1 MEMHPNKGARRA
13 SVAANCFATLLAACV
28 PGAACAQDAGKAA
41 QADQADQAAQLA
53 GAPVLLAAGS
63 LRPAFGEILAAW
75 RAAGG
80 KEFAVQYGPSGKLR
94 KEIEGG
100 RAVDLFASA
109 SPEHTEALARQGLL
123 GESRIFAR
131 NALCVVSTPEVGLRA
146 DRLLDTLARPSLRL
160 ATSTPGSDPMGD
172 YTWQFFRKADAH
184 KPGLYAVFDAKALKL
199 SGAAHLDPNST
210 LPYIAAFADDKA
222 DAYIMYCTNAVIVRE
237 ALPRLDMLRIPDSL
251 NVPSSYGIA
260 ARKGS
265 AEGESLLRFVLSP
278 PAQDILR
285 KYGFQ

>member
-1 MEMHPNKGARRA
+1 MGLHSNKRA
-13 SVAANCFATLLAACV
+13 PSAGLLAASLLAACV
-28 PGAACAQDAGKAA
+28 PGAALAQDADMGSAA
-41 QADQADQAAQLA
+41 VQ
-53 GAPVLLAAGS
+53 APVLLAAGS

-94 KEIEGG
+94 KKIEGG

-109 SPEHTEALARQGLL
+109 SPEHTEALARQGQL
-123 GESRIFAR
+123 GESSVFAR
-131 NALCVVSTPEVGLRA
+131 NALCVVSTPETGLRPA
-146 DRLLDTLARPSLRL
+146 SLLDTLARPSLRL

-172 YTWQFFRKADAH
+172 YTWQFFRKADAQQ
-184 KPGLYAVFDAKALKL
+184 PGLYAAFDAKALKL

-210 LPYIAAFADDKA
+210 LPYIAAFRDDKA
-222 DAYIMYCTNAVIVRE
+222 DAYIMYCTTAVIVRE
-237 ALPRLDMLRIPDSL
+237 ALPRLETLRIPDSL

-265 AEGESLLRFVLSP
+265 AEGERLLRFVLSP
-278 PAQDILR
+278 SAQDILR
-285 KYGFQ
+285 KHGFQ

>member
-1 MEMHPNKGARRA
+1 MGLHSNQRAPGAN
-13 SVAANCFATLLAACV
+13 VAANLFATLLVACV
-28 PGAACAQDAGKAA
+28 PGAAIAQDAGAGSAA
-41 QADQADQAAQLA
+41 V

-100 RAVDLFASA
+100 RGVDLFASA

-123 GESRIFAR
+123 GESRVFAR
-131 NALCVVSTPEVGLRA
+131 NALCVVSTPGIGLRPA
-146 DRLLDTLARPSLRL
+146 NLLETLARPSLRL

-172 YTWQFFRKADAH
+172 YTWQFFRKADAQQ
-184 KPGLYAVFDAKALKL
+184 PGLYAAFEAKALKL

-210 LPYIAAFADDKA
+210 LPYIAAFRDDKA

-237 ALPRLDMLRIPDSL
+237 ALPRLEMLRIPDSL

-265 AEGESLLRFVLSP
+265 AEGEHLLRFVLSP

-285 KYGFQ
+285 KHGFQ

>member
-1 MEMHPNKGARRA
+1 MGLHSNKRAPGAN
-13 SVAANCFATLLAACV
+13 VAANLFATVLAASV
-28 PGAACAQDAGKAA
+28 PGAALAQDASPVRAA
-41 QADQADQAAQLA
+41 V

-80 KEFAVQYGPSGKLR
+80 ADFAVQYGPSGKLR

-123 GESRIFAR
+123 GESRVFAR
-131 NALCVVSTPEVGLRA
+131 NALCVVSTPEIGLRA
-146 DRLLDTLARPSLRL
+146 DKLLDTLARPSLRL

-172 YTWQFFRKADAH
+172 YTWQFFRKADAQQ
-184 KPGLYAVFDAKALKL
+184 PGLYAVFEAKALKL

-210 LPYIAAFADDKA
+210 LPYIAAFRDDQA
-222 DAYIMYCTNAVIVRE
+222 DAYIMYCTNAVVVRD
-237 ALPRLDMLRIPDSL
+237 ALPRLEMLRIPDSL

-265 AEGESLLRFVLSP
+265 IEGERLLRFVLGA

-285 KYGFQ
+285 KHGFQ

>member
-1 MEMHPNKGARRA
+1 MGLHSNKRAPGAN
-13 SVAANCFATLLAACV
+13 VAANLFAALLAACV
-28 PGAACAQDAGKAA
+28 PGAAIAQDAGAGSAA
-41 QADQADQAAQLA
+41 V

-75 RAAGG
+75 RAPGG

-100 RAVDLFASA
+100 RGVDLFASA

-123 GESRIFAR
+123 GESRVFAR
-131 NALCVVSTPEVGLRA
+131 NTLCVVSTPGIGLRPA
-146 DRLLDTLARPSLRL
+146 NLLETLARPSLRL

-172 YTWQFFRKADAH
+172 YTWQFFRKADAQQ
-184 KPGLYAVFDAKALKL
+184 PGLYAAFEAKALKL

-210 LPYIAAFADDKA
+210 LPYIAAFRDDKA

-237 ALPRLDMLRIPDSL
+237 ALPRLEMLRIPDSL

-265 AEGESLLRFVLSP
+265 AEGEHLLRFVLSP

-285 KYGFQ
+285 KHGFQ

>member
-1 MEMHPNKGARRA
+1 MGLHSNKRAPGAN
-13 SVAANCFATLLAACV
+13 VAANLFAALLAACV
-28 PGAACAQDAGKAA
+28 PGAAIAQDAGTGSAA
-41 QADQADQAAQLA
+41 V

-123 GESRIFAR
+123 GESSIFAR
-131 NALCVVSTPEVGLRA
+131 NALCVVFTPEVGLRPA
-146 DRLLDTLARPSLRL
+146 NLLETLARPNLRL

-172 YTWQFFRKADAH
+172 YTWQFFRKADAQQ
-184 KPGLYAVFDAKALKL
+184 PGLYAAFEAKALKL

-210 LPYIAAFADDKA
+210 LPYIAAFRDDKA
-222 DAYIMYCTNAVIVRE
+222 DAYIMYCTNSVIVRE
-237 ALPRLDMLRIPDSL
+237 ALPRLEMLRIPDSL

-265 AEGESLLRFVLSP
+265 AEGEHLLRFVLSP

-285 KYGFQ
+285 KHGFQ